1 MSDKL
6 AISATFSV
14 FMMTAY
20 VLFGGEA
27 AHVPIGP
34 GSLEAPAVL
43 SAPSI
48 EIEALLPGSLR

>member
-6 AISATFSV
+6 AISAAFSV

-27 AHVPIGP
+27 VRAPIGP
-34 GSLEAPAVL
+34 ESLEAPVAL
-43 SAPSI
+43 SAPALPSI
-48 EIEALLPGSLR
+48 EVQALVR

>member
-6 AISATFSV
+6 AISAAFSI

-27 AHVPIGP
+27 SRAPIGP
-34 GSLEAPAVL
+34 GSLEAPVAISMPAL
-43 SAPSI
+43 PSI
-48 EIEALLPGSLR
+48 QVQALVR